1 MRNRVSEMTNH
12 LAKASGFRSVPQDD
26 RVVGDHDERP
36 VCLDA
41 VPGAHKHLSKS
52 EMLFHVLVEGFDPDP
67 LQIKPHHLGFGHLQA
82 VGYKEPRP
90 ILHRSGDKE
99 EHRSDFGQRDQTFC
113 HPKLSF
119 LGSSDGRKPLHSLC
133 QMSERSSPSIHFHN
147 SVSFDS
153 GKECPFGCLNQI
165 ENGGAGIPA
174 VHQDHK
180 RHAEFPNRFSQNLL
194 CDLDLALEGC
204 KLGASAFGPVTLNG
218 PNQACGPSFQNRC
231 YGAQALDKPIRPM
244 MDSNSLDLLSLSWAG
259 RIVQN
264 EKRRFGI
271 IPLGQLTLV
280 FVSKFPDLLGRCFDK
295 LVQAVGVAVSK
306 LSCNLP
312 DRSEFDKPDKSDQVN
327 EEINPLGLRE
337 NSQEPGKIGRNFVGC
352 FFAHGFHAALLA
364 FVGIGD
370 FGWKPF
376 YFQSEAD
383 PPLAEKRSFSSVT

>member
-12 LAKASGFRSVPQDD
+12 LAKASGFRSIPQGN
-26 RVVGDHDERP
+26 RVVGNHDERP

-52 EMLFHVLVEGFDPDP
+52 EMLFNVLMEGFDPDP
-67 LQIKPHHLGFGHLQA
+67 LQIKLHHLRLGHLQA

-99 EHRSDFGQRDQTFC
+99 EYSSDLGQRDQTFC

-119 LGSSDGRKPLHSLC
+119 LGSLDGCKPPHSLR
-133 QMSERSSPSIHFHN
+133 QVSERSSPSIHFHD

-153 GKECPFGCLNQI
+153 GKECPSGCLNQI
-165 ENGGAGIPA
+165 EYRSAGIPA

-180 RHAEFPNRFSQNLL
+180 RHTEFLNGFFQNLL

-204 KLGASAFGPVTLNG
+204 KLGASAFGSVTLNG
-218 PNQACGPSFQNRC
+218 PNQACSPCLENRC
-231 YGAQALDKPIRPM
+231 YGAQTLDKSIRSMMNSNPFYFLPIPWR
-244 MDSNSLDLLSLSWAG
+244 
-259 RIVQN
+259 RCVVQN

-280 FVSKFPDLLGRCFDK
+280 FVSKFLDLLGRCFDK
-295 LVQAVGVAVSK
+295 LVQAVCIAVSK

-312 DRSEFDKPDKSDQVN
+312 DRAELHNPDKSDQVN

-364 FVGIGD
+364 LHGIGD

-376 YFQSEAD
+376 V
-383 PPLAEKRSFSSVT
+383 LKRSFSSVT